1 MALTLIFSCSP
12 LPKARHECLF
22 SISCAIPTKSSDPK
36 DEDMISDLNIFI
48 FNNNGG
54 LEEKRYLPGRKLVK
68 EGSEI
73 VFSSSLLLNEKYSVY
88 VCANLGYDLEADSE
102 SQLRSLRYHLAYPDE
117 YSKGIPMT
125 GCLRK
130 IIPASSDRKI
140 GLERMMSRISIVL
153 DRSFLEEGTDLWVR
167 SISVGNCP
175 RSALLFGESYPEST
189 EEVFLSGFNKVGP
202 AADPLNRET
211 AEGRSREIR
220 LYMLENLLDKEEKLA
235 PFIEID
241 LEYNSK
247 TLCNKPGEYLK
258 YRFKT
263 GEIRRNTDYKFTVT
277 PVGNGLSGDSWR
289 IDKDAL
295 QVKESAKRFDL
306 LPAAYNVCMVSDT
319 FHLWCDIFPEDAPME
334 IEFLAYDDDEKVA
347 ALYDYEIDKNGHGVR
362 LMPHKDGAALI
373 YFKAGPP
380 VSRDTLAM
388 VVFNP
393 GTSQ

>member
-1 MALTLIFSCSP
+1 MLVLLFSCSQLP
-12 LPKARHECLF
+12 LKREECFFRVF
-22 SISCAIPTKSSDPK
+22 SYIPTRSSDPS
-36 DEDMISDLNIFI
+36 DEEMISDLNIFI
-48 FNNNGG
+48 FNHSGE
-54 LEEKRYLPGRKLVK
+54 LEEKRFISGGKLVK
-68 EGSEI
+68 EGSEY
-73 VFSSSLLLNEKYSVY
+73 VFSSSLLLYEKYSVY
-88 VCANLGYDLEADSE
+88 VCANLGYALDAESE
-102 SQLRSLRYHLAYPDE
+102 PQLRSYRYYLAYPDE

-125 GCLRK
+125 GCIRN
-130 IIPASSDRKI
+130 IIPASNDRTI
-140 GLERMMSRISIVL
+140 GLERMMSRISVVF
-153 DRSFLEEGTDLWVR
+153 DRSHLEEGTQLWVK

-175 RSALLFGESYPEST
+175 RSALLFGENLT
-189 EEVFLSGFNKVGP
+189 ENSEEMFLTGFNKAGS
-202 AADPLNRET
+202 AADPLNREI
-211 AEGRSREIR
+211 AAGRSREVR

-235 PFIEID
+235 SFVEIE
-241 LEYNSK
+241 LEYNSR
-247 TLCNKPGEYLK
+247 TLHNKPGEYLK

-263 GEIRRNTDYKFTVT
+263 GEIRRNTDYRFTVT
-277 PVGNGLSGDSWR
+277 PVGNGLNGDSWR

-306 LPAAYNVCMVSDT
+306 LPAAYNVCTVSDT
-319 FHLWCDIFPEDAPME
+319 FHLWCDVFPEDAPME

-393 GTSQ
+393 DTSQ